1 MPFILPP
8 YGLHL
13 WKSSNQWW
21 SCRRFWT
28 SFLDFDLK
36 NLVAVQSVSR
46 SKRRAAHK
54 IKLGKTSS
62 RRKSLCIA
70 LLRASSCSNFHRLK
84 MNILYGKI
92 VWLKFAL
99 IWTTIFICRRFGLM
113 TFFKTDCFHTE
124 QDQNY
129 IITKV
134 WWKLGESFH
143 LPITEIKSYIKRKLK
158 IKNDVQI

>member
-1 MPFILPP
+1 MKL
-8 YGLHL
+8 
-13 WKSSNQWW
+13 N
-21 SCRRFWT
+21 
-28 SFLDFDLK
+28 FDTMYVVGCSDTL
-36 NLVAVQSVSR
+36 NYLV
-46 SKRRAAHK
+46 
-54 IKLGKTSS
+54 
-62 RRKSLCIA
+62 
-70 LLRASSCSNFHRLK
+70 
-84 MNILYGKI
+84 LYGKI

-143 LPITEIKSYIKRKLK
+143 LPITEIKSYINQIIKK
-158 IKNDVQI
+158 INGKMVMVIQCLFKYIHSYEKWFQGSSELIYANC

>member
-8 YGLHL
+8 FGLHL

-129 IITKV
+129 NKTKV

-143 LPITEIKSYIKRKLK
+143 LPITEIKSYMLHKKKFL
-158 IKNDVQI
+158 NFFF